1 MSRGKKEICNINV
14 TLKLLTKFTLCGNI
28 KSRNENKEVCEVEI
42 TIDIR
47 HIMKKTGLSGEEISN
62 IVDISY
68 HDMSKI
74 IQGKKKISDELRLK
88 FLKLL
93 GS

>member
-1 MSRGKKEICNINV
+1 MENV
-14 TLKLLTKFTLCGNI
+14 
-28 KSRNENKEVCEVEI
+28 
-42 TIDIR
+42 IDVR
-47 HIMKKTGLSGEEISN
+47 YIMKKTGLSGEEISN